1 MRNLLKFLAII
12 LLVLLFSYNMEVGA
26 WIPEPQPL
34 PDGGG
39 GGGGTGG
46 TSGGGS
52 KLESIL
58 IKIKDTLKTLGYI
71 VCVIF
76 IMWGGYLMIMSQ
88 GDPKQFERGKTALL
102 YALIGLVVILIADN
116 IVNFIQQQFQQ

>member
-12 LLVLLFSYNMEVGA
+12 LLVSGLSCSVKA
-26 WIPEPQPL
+26 IVSQ
-34 PDGGG
+34 DGGG

>member
-12 LLVLLFSYNMEVGA
+12 LLVSGLSCSVKAVIM
-26 WIPEPQPL
+26 
-34 PDGGG
+34 DGGE
-39 GGGGTGG
+39 
-46 TSGGGS
+46 GS
-52 KLESIL
+52 KLERIL
-58 IKIKDTLKTLGYI
+58 TKVKDTLKTLGYI

>member
-12 LLVLLFSYNMEVGA
+12 LLVSGLSCSVKA
-26 WIPEPQPL
+26 VISQ
-34 PDGGG
+34 DGG
-39 GGGGTGG
+39 GG

-102 YALIGLVVILIADN
+102 YALIGLVVILIADK